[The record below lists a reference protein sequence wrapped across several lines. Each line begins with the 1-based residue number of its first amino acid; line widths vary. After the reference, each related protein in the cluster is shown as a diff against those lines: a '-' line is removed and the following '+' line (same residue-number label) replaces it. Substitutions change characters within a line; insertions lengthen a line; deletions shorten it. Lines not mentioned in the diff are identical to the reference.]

1 MSRNFHGRGVYLLMD
16 GVIPFTTADG
26 SSDFQEI
33 DPTAFSYIEVY
44 KGANALQYGANSL
57 GGAINFVTPTGY
69 NSDLFGARVDAG
81 SFGFVKTSVSSGA
94 VSGNT
99 DYFITGTW
107 QEADGFREHSEGESF
122 RGSGNIGFRLSENL
136 ETRFYVNANHIRQDI
151 PGAVTRTSALETPE
165 RANPGNILRDF
176 ERNLDTIRVA
186 NRTTWRPQEGTLVD
200 FGGFYMDRHLDHPI
214 SIYIDQDVEN
224 YGGFGR
230 MVDDNI
236 YGGFR
241 NRFVAGVQVQNGVTF
256 AQVFV
261 NRLGDRGALISAADQ
276 KADNTT
282 LYAENS
288 LFVLPDF
295 ALVGGVQYNYARRAQ
310 VGVGGSAQTGAADF
324 DFWSPKAGF
333 LWEPAK
339 EWQVFGNISRSG
351 EAPTFSEITIFG
363 ITTTAL
369 EVQRATTYEIGTRGN
384 YPDFRWD
391 LSLYR
396 SNIDNEFQCRANVG
410 PGGIV
415 IADGT
420 CSQINLD
427 KTIHQGVE
435 FGLAARLF
443 AGMFEPANRP
453 DEVWLQGAYTYND
466 FRFDNDPRWG
476 NNELPGAPPHVLNAE
491 LIYKHPSGVYAG
503 PTIEWSPEA
512 FFVDS
517 ANTVET
523 TPYALWGAKLGF
535 DNGGKW
541 SAYLEGRNLS
551 DETYIASASV
561 AAQAGPNSALF
572 EPGTGRAIYGGVQ
585 FRW

>member
-1 MSRNFHGRGVYLLMD
+1 M
-16 GVIPFTTADG
+16 
-26 SSDFQEI
+26 
-33 DPTAFSYIEVY
+33 
-44 KGANALQYGANSL
+44 
-57 GGAINFVTPTGY
+57 
-69 NSDLFGARVDAG
+69 
-81 SFGFVKTSVSSGA
+81 
-94 VSGNT
+94 
-99 DYFITGTW
+99 
-107 QEADGFREHSEGESF
+107 
-122 RGSGNIGFRLSENL
+122 
-136 ETRFYVNANHIRQDI
+136 
-151 PGAVTRTSALETPE
+151 TRTSALETPE
-165 RANPGNILRDF
+165 RANPGNVLRDF

-230 MVDDNI
+230 LVDDNI

-261 NRLGDRGALISAADQ
+261 NRLGERGALISAADQ

-282 LYAENS
+282 FYAENS
-288 LFVLPDF
+288 LFVVPDF

-351 EAPTFSEITIFG
+351 EAPTFSEISILG

-443 AGMFEPANRP
+443 AGIFEPANRP

-523 TPYALWGAKLGF
+523 TPYALWGAKLGY
-535 DNGGKW
+535 DNGGNW

-585 FRW
+585 FHW